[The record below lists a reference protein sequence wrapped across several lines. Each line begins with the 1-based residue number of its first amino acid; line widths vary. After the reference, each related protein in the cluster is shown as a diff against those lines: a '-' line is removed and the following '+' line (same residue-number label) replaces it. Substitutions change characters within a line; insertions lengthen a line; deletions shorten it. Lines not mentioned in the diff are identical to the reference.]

1 VVLVVLVDASVVNS
15 VTPKTKTSRYRAGD
29 SSRVHIKKNTRV
41 WKMASNN
48 PPNRLMERLSGALV
62 DAVARNVL
70 DALTP
75 PRPRNSREA
84 PSHPTE
90 RGAAD
95 GTIFIDDDDSTS
107 ETEEETLNE
116 RTMALEMTTM
126 SVAETREEDARRMNE
141 VYIGL
146 FPTRADAAATLARVL
161 YQNLRLEGDPTR
173 DIKVVAT
180 TRNPRSSYAFVRLRS
195 REDVE
200 TLLSLSPLNLFG
212 GSELVTVQLSN
223 YASSARGRAAEAASR
238 VIPTQPPPPFST
250 LTAQQVSRM
259 NPEES
264 PLSQILASSGSGG
277 AMALPRLNRPVTRHS
292 SRVASG
298 ISTLQQ
304 ALQNELGVGGRG
316 VKAAVTS
323 TKAAHATLRKQTLE
337 QRQKLQQEFQMRFG
351 GLEEEISDLEEQQRQ
366 VTRERQRLESQL
378 EENTQKGANLTT
390 KKEILMAK
398 FCKYSEAHEAE
409 IQDLDRRLAALK
421 SNCPEDEAEDTQQKE
436 NKNPGQTPLRNRMT
450 TALECPCCY
459 NDMRTDIFQCSN
471 GHLICKTCLRRLK
484 ECPVCRT
491 NYPRDPIRALFA
503 EQMAQNLG
511 NNS

>member
-1 VVLVVLVDASVVNS
+1 
-15 VTPKTKTSRYRAGD
+15 
-29 SSRVHIKKNTRV
+29 
-41 WKMASNN
+41 MASNN

-95 GTIFIDDDDSTS
+95 DTIFIDDDDSTS
-107 ETEEETLNE
+107 ETEDETLNE

-146 FPTRADAAATLARVL
+146 FPTRADAASTLARVL
-161 YQNLRLEGDPTR
+161 YQNLRLEGDPTQ
-173 DIKVVAT
+173 DIKVVASA
-180 TRNPRSSYAFVRLRS
+180 RNHRSSCAFVRLRS

-238 VIPTQPPPPFST
+238 VIAPQPPLVAPPF
-250 LTAQQVSRM
+250 SRM

-277 AMALPRLNRPVTRHS
+277 AMVLPRPNRPVTRHS
-292 SRVASG
+292 SRAASG

-366 VTRERQRLESQL
+366 VSRERQRLESQL

-409 IQDLDRRLAALK
+409 IQDLDRRLAVLK
-421 SNCPEDEAEDTQQKE
+421 SNCPEDEAEDQQQKE
-436 NKNPGQTPLRNRMT
+436 NRNPGQTPLRNRMT